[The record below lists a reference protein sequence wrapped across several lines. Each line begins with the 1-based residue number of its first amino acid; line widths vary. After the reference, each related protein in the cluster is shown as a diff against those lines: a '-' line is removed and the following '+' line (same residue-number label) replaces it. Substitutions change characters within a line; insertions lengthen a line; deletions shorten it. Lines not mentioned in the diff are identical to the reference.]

1 MSFQEIIDYLNQNF
15 VNNSPHKL
23 IKIKDVSELLT
34 QVIEIVNL
42 YGTQLKIL
50 DNEIKNLKFDIY
62 NNVTNISC
70 F

>member
-23 IKIKDVSELLT
+23 IKIKDVCELLA

-42 YGTQLKIL
+42 YGKQLKIL

-62 NNVTNISC
+62 NNVTNIS
-70 F
+70 

>member
-23 IKIKDVSELLT
+23 IKIKDVSELLA

-42 YGTQLKIL
+42 YGKQLKIL

-62 NNVTNISC
+62 NNVTNIS
-70 F
+70 